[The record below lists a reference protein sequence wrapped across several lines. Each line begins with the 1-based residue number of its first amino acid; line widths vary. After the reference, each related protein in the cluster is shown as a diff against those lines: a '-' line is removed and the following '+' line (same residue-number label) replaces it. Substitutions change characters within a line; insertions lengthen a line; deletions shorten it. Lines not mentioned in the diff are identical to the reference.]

1 MSADIR
7 QNPGTPDRKF
17 ASGRLRPRERRAR
30 PLYFPYL
37 CGIITNM
44 DEQQQILYM
53 QVRILRMASERFGIS
68 LKEAAELFR
77 KFDVLSYI
85 RVGWGIFHTEG
96 DEAVFVDIKQFLK
109 SKGAEI

>member
-1 MSADIR
+1 
-7 QNPGTPDRKF
+7 
-17 ASGRLRPRERRAR
+17 
-30 PLYFPYL
+30 
-37 CGIITNM
+37 M

>member
-1 MSADIR
+1 MVSQPAGLYRIILR
-7 QNPGTPDRKF
+7 SKPRVAGTPLIFSLSVWYNK
-17 ASGRLRPRERRAR
+17 
-30 PLYFPYL
+30 
-37 CGIITNM
+37 NM
-44 DEQQQILYM
+44 NEQQQILYM

-77 KFDVLSYI
+77 KFNVLSYI